1 MAKLFIKAQDLED
14 YDSVKVFNERGKEV
28 YYTKD
33 DFIATGHRIKIFLAE
48 TINECAYV
56 QEKVSRG
63 GSYFEFAARD
73 KFGTVERDTMSRLQ
87 RYIIDYDEDWEVEGD
102 GVSWRYV
109 LDRGSLPLMTV
120 RNESYLIPGQ
130 ALNMCDTYIMDFDSD
145 SDVLIGL
152 AFALALYALNKYGD
166 YF

>member
-1 MAKLFIKAQDLED
+1 
-14 YDSVKVFNERGKEV
+14 
-28 YYTKD
+28 
-33 DFIATGHRIKIFLAE
+33 
-48 TINECAYV
+48 
-56 QEKVSRG
+56 
-63 GSYFEFAARD
+63 
-73 KFGTVERDTMSRLQ
+73 MSRLQ

-109 LDRGSLPLMTV
+109 LYRGSLPLMTV